1 MNTTNGAKITI
12 RYHGERKDLKL
23 DRDVRITDREIY
35 GTDRVETIPREMWI
49 TRAIMLVYNI
59 TAPQRAWHEYANE
72 CSVSVEFDSPKSSGK
87 HPNFHWIVNTIVACI
102 QDTLRRCHQGFPFA
116 SRLYHDM
123 FHMIPGA
130 PLSEGPD
137 LKSIREMLLFRYN
150 LDMDNRSGTDID
162 NPVLPPEEEK
172 KEEEKPAEEPE
183 EKAEGETPTGENED
197 GKVYSFLV
205 RHHFKGVDDDITS
218 NYYIYPEDYAGSVAV
233 HCALDAISSLV
244 ACVRLTPEVYNLI
257 GSESTVTCL
266 EKPPVFLTRVAYI
279 IQTAIDIAEHELESG
294 FQLDLLLLADLIK
307 QYVDKWTKQD
317 YILFDVIAISNA
329 MFEEYTKEADRR
341 SFEKTGTSVLQMK
354 IELPSDAECSYSYSL
369 DCDAVKPD
377 VLVSQLNDWLTHS
390 LEALRAKGY
399 STMAQLISPD
409 VEVTFQKR
417 HISAMISHA
426 VATCWKAL
434 TFSNELVYN
443 QQLRIL
449 QYYLGQ
455 AILFY
460 EDDTVSN
467 NIFGLYLSESAKN
480 VLAY

>member
-1 MNTTNGAKITI
+1 MNISNGAKIMI
-12 RYHGERKDLKL
+12 RYHGKKKDLML
-23 DRDVRITDREIY
+23 DRDIYITDYEVY
-35 GTDRVETIPREMWI
+35 GTDRVESIPREMWI

-59 TAPQRAWHEYANE
+59 TAPQRAWYEYAYE
-72 CSVSVEFDSPKSSGK
+72 CDVSVEFDAPKSSGK
-87 HPNFHWIVNTIVACI
+87 HPNFRWIVNTITACVE
-102 QDTLRRCHQGFPFA
+102 DTLRRCYEEMPFA

-130 PLSEGPD
+130 PLGDGPD
-137 LKSIREMLLFRYN
+137 LKAIQEILLFRFN
-150 LDMDNRSGTDID
+150 LDMDSRPGADPNKL
-162 NPVLPPEEEK
+162 VLPPDDKEKEEAEPADDSEEK
-172 KEEEKPAEEPE
+172 DV
-183 EKAEGETPTGENED
+183 GETPTGNGED
-197 GKVYSFLV
+197 DKVYSFLV
-205 RHHFKGVDDDITS
+205 RHHFEGVDDDVTS
-218 NYYIYPEDYAGSVAV
+218 NHYIYPEDYAGGVAV
-233 HCALDAISSLV
+233 RCALDAISTLV
-244 ACVRLTPEVYNLI
+244 SCVSLTPEVYKLV
-257 GSESTVTCL
+257 GSETTVTCL
-266 EKPPVFLTRVAYI
+266 EDPPVFLKRVAHI
-279 IQTAIDIAEHELESG
+279 IQVGIETAEHELEHG

-317 YILFDVIAISNA
+317 YVLFDEIAITNA

-354 IELPSDAECSYSYSL
+354 IELPSDAECSYSYSV

-377 VLVSQLNDWLTHS
+377 VLVSQLNDWMIHS

-399 STMAQLISPD
+399 STMAQLISPN

-455 AILFY
+455 AILFH

-467 NIFGLYLSESAKN
+467 NIFGLYLSESTKN